1 MKSFLNYAKNR
12 FLYNLLR
19 LAIVFGLGLL
29 VSQFLFIPKVNA
41 QVIEYQFM
49 GTTVNNSFSVGANS
63 NSSARTYFVVSADS
77 TAKYLVVDL
86 CSTAGTSFSTSVSSN
101 YDGSSTSFHEIYD
114 LNKSCSTGS
123 YNGNTVRLFYL
134 ISNFADSGN
143 GNMAIN
149 NTMQF
154 TNNVGY
160 SAIFK
165 LISIGLSDT
174 IDLGDLTINNQ
185 NTIINN
191 INNINTSISN
201 TEENIKN
208 EINEME
214 ENINNNFN
222 TCRESKNLL
231 NLSAPYS
238 YTAHWSVANDI
249 GFYYSADSWSNV
261 IWYLPIK
268 SGTTYT
274 FSYKQRPSTSIYL
287 GFREVDSNSNLLKS
301 LAEDFT
307 GTTLTFT
314 ATNTGYLMLFIN
326 NSNPVDQL
334 LFEEM
339 MFAEGSS
346 NYTYEPYGKEIC
358 QNKIDAT
365 NDKLDQAEE
374 TRKGILGKIGD
385 LISYINPLS
394 ENFFVYKLIEL
405 LLDALKSLFIP
416 KDGFFSEWFDE
427 FMAYV
432 ELKLGFLSTPF
443 TLFIDFVESYL
454 NLSSST
460 DVIINIPDISVPN
473 FEDNILIHATSFNWS
488 ETLRSKDSLNTLWQ
502 LYLDFI
508 DVFLILNFIG
518 LCESTYNRIFGGN
531 TANYEYYTVEDS
543 YTYDNN
549 TGEVLSSRRNERTTK
564 RKRGGS

>member
-19 LAIVFGLGLL
+19 LLIFFGLGLL
-29 VSQFLFIPKVNA
+29 ASQFLLIQEVKALQTEPSSV
-41 QVIEYQFM
+41 QFYDNY
-49 GTTVNNSFSVGANS
+49 G
-63 NSSARTYFVVSADS
+63 SSLSVVSTDFVDNVYYGYLGLTAGS
-77 TAKYLVVDL
+77 TGGAIGLRLNENIVNGHMYSLTLNVGVPAGGYTSASSKNIIGIGSNLTNAVNSYINANGSTINYTQGGTYEAPHYISFVFTAKV
-86 CSTAGTSFSTSVSSN
+86 
-101 YDGSSTSFHEIYD
+101 
-114 LNKSCSTGS
+114 TGS
-123 YNGNTVRLFYL
+123 YIVVPYNTINGCLGSCENYFK
-134 ISNFADSGN
+134 
-143 GNMAIN
+143 
-149 NTMQF
+149 
-154 TNNVGY
+154 GY
-160 SAIFK
+160 T
-165 LISIGLSDT
+165 LN
-174 IDLGDLTINNQ
+174 DLGSSDNLTDSEVNSIINNQ
-185 NTIINN
+185 TYVIQESINNIENN
-191 INNINTSISN
+191 INNTITDNFNNCGDNTITLTPREKGKYISDGYGNLNTNSYYNVSNFYNVKSN
-201 TEENIKN
+201 TNYTI
-208 EINEME
+208 
-214 ENINNNFN
+214 NFN
-222 TCRESKNLL
+222 DITGLEYGYLCW
-231 NLSAPYS
+231 Y
-238 YTAHWSVANDI
+238 NDTSLVSCSQYRDMS
-249 GFYYSADSWSNV
+249 GYSASNFV
-261 IWYLPIK
+261 VTSPSNANKITL
-268 SGTTYT
+268 TY
-274 FSYKQRPSTSIYL
+274 R
-287 GFREVDSNSNLLKS
+287 VNSNANISGNLCINRID
-301 LAEDFT
+301 E
-307 GTTLTFT
+307 
-314 ATNTGYLMLFIN
+314 TNN
-326 NSNPVDQL
+326 
-334 LFEEM
+334 
-339 MFAEGSS
+339 
-346 NYTYEPYGKEIC
+346 
-358 QNKIDAT
+358 
-365 NDKLDQAEE
+365 KLDQAEE

-432 ELKLGFLSTPF
+432 ELKLGFLATPF